1 MSEATQ
7 VRPTVQVEGGRLVG
21 RIDHGVPA
29 FLGIPYAAPPFGPNR
44 MLPPRPAE
52 PWDGERDATEYGP
65 TCPKGDYPPQFA
77 PLFPEVVIPGEDC
90 LNLNVWTP
98 DPQATGLPVLVW
110 IHGGSFMNGSGSV
123 AAYRGSSF
131 ARDGVVCVTINYRLG
146 AEGFLHLGDG
156 VANVGLLDQIAA
168 LHWVRRNIAAFGGDP
183 DRVTVAGESAGAMS
197 ITTLLAMPAARGLFR
212 QAVTESG
219 AAAHTLPPEVALTV
233 ARFLAESLGVPATR
247 EALIALPVDRVVQ
260 AASALVEEVQTAP
273 DPAKWG
279 SLALSLL
286 PFAPVLDGDT
296 LPQDPLAA
304 FAAGAGADVALLTG
318 STGNEARLF
327 VVPNGAIDAIDEA
340 VLTGGAAAYGAADDA
355 VAAYRAGRSDAGH
368 GDLFAAVVT
377 DWFFRIPAIRVAEAR
392 AAGGAERTW
401 MYRFDHWSPSF
412 EGRLGAVHGT
422 EVPFVFDT
430 LDDVT
435 CHPLIG
441 TSPPQA
447 VADTVHAAWVR
458 FVTDGD
464 PGWPRY
470 DLNARTTALLA
481 EGLTVVDDPDGAERE
496 VWTGRR

>member
-44 MLPPRPAE
+44 MRPPQPAE

-65 TCPKGDYPPQFA
+65 TAPKGAYPPQYA

-123 AAYRGSSF
+123 PQYRGSAF

-168 LHWVRRNIAAFGGDP
+168 LEWVQRNIAAFGGDP

-197 ITTLLAMPAARGLFR
+197 ITTLLAMPGAQGLFR
-212 QAVTESG
+212 QAVIESG
-219 AAAHTLPPEVALTV
+219 AAAHTLTPDVALTV
-233 ARFLAESLGVPATR
+233 SRFLAEALGVPATR
-247 EALIALPVDRVVQ
+247 AAITALPVDRVVQ
-260 AASALVEEVQTAP
+260 AASALVEEVQTTP

-286 PFAPVLDGDT
+286 PFAPVVDGDT
-296 LPQDPLAA
+296 LPRRPLDALAEGASPHAA
-304 FAAGAGADVALLTG
+304 LFGG
-318 STGNEARLF
+318 STNGEARLF
-327 VVPNGAIDAIDEA
+327 LVANGAIDFVGEA
-340 VLTGGAAAYGAADDA
+340 FLVGGTAA
-355 VAAYRAGRSDAGH
+355 
-368 GDLFAAVVT
+368 
-377 DWFFRIPAIRVAEAR
+377 
-392 AAGGAERTW
+392 
-401 MYRFDHWSPSF
+401 
-412 EGRLGAVHGT
+412 
-422 EVPFVFDT
+422 
-430 LDDVT
+430 
-435 CHPLIG
+435 
-441 TSPPQA
+441 
-447 VADTVHAAWVR
+447 
-458 FVTDGD
+458 
-464 PGWPRY
+464 
-470 DLNARTTALLA
+470 
-481 EGLTVVDDPDGAERE
+481 
-496 VWTGRR
+496 